1 MTGIVIYAFIL
12 PFIFWPLHFR
22 EVQPNLAYVLSVSM
36 FLISM
41 LRLVHYYFS
50 KKLYQFSSKLWFA
63 IFSVLSLIQAAI
75 LGLVFT
81 LAIFDERFLPII
93 HLSMLALAG
102 ISVSALFALS
112 PRIRFA
118 LLNVS
123 LLMTPAMLTG
133 FLTEG
138 YFPLASM
145 ILLFALYIS
154 GIGIRANKEY
164 KRSFEIEIEL
174 QAQRRELETLSQTD
188 ALTSIYNRG
197 YFNQYF
203 ENLWHHATRHK
214 IEIALLIID
223 VDHFK
228 SVNDTYGHLGG
239 DACLVHLAHA
249 INKPINRATDI
260 AVRYGGEEFA
270 VLLSGCNPQQSKK
283 MADAI
288 MQSIQQHK
296 FIYQDGEIPITVS
309 IGIATLV
316 PRPNQ
321 KSNELIEQADS
332 ALYRSKAAGRNRA
345 LLFSPDD

>member
-1 MTGIVIYAFIL
+1 MGVIVYAFIL
-12 PFIFWPLHFR
+12 PVIFWPLHFL
-22 EVQPNLAYVLSVSM
+22 EAQTKLAYVLSGCM
-36 FLISM
+36 FFISA
-41 LRLVHYYFS
+41 LRLIHYFFS
-50 KKLYQFSSKLWFA
+50 QPLYEFSSRLWFA
-63 IFSVLSLIQAAI
+63 IFAVLSLLQAAI
-75 LGLVFT
+75 LGYVFT
-81 LAIFDERFLPII
+81 LAIFDERFTPII
-93 HLSMLALAG
+93 HISMLATAG

-112 PRIRFA
+112 PRLRFA
-118 LLNVS
+118 FVNLS
-123 LLMTPAMLTG
+123 LLMMPVMITG
-133 FLTEG
+133 FLTDG
-138 YFPLASM
+138 FLPLAGM
-145 ILLFALYIS
+145 MLVFLLYIS
-154 GIGIRANKEY
+154 GIGIRSNKEY

-223 VDHFK
+223 ADHFK

-239 DACLVHLAHA
+239 DACLIHLAHA

-270 VLLSGCNPQQSKK
+270 ILLSGCNPQQSKK

-296 FIYQDGEIPITVS
+296 FVYQDSEIPITVS

-316 PRPNQ
+316 PSPHQ

-332 ALYRSKAAGRNRA
+332 ALYRAKATGRNRA
-345 LLFSPDD
+345 VLFSPDD